1 MTSLNEK
8 SVATSILLLGVG
20 LYACGQVILS
30 NAGPLTG
37 YQRIEGLLGLAA
49 ASAGML
55 VVGWWAVALALA
67 LVSELLLGAG
77 YRKAAH
83 VAGLFTPGF
92 MRRIAAAMVGLHL
105 LGGVPAALG
114 GEPPG
119 HYSTAPMASAQGDSV
134 LSSEAGPGR
143 DEASPVRPQWK
154 PVPAPV
160 DGLPLLRGQTRT
172 PAPAGQAA
180 GQPADPP
187 VVAVRHGDS
196 LWTIAS
202 AHLGPFATAVEIADA
217 WPRWHD
223 ENREVIGD
231 NPHLLIPG
239 QLLRV
244 PPAAR

>member
-1 MTSLNEK
+1 MTPLNEK

-20 LYACGQVILS
+20 LYASGQVILA
-30 NAGPLTG
+30 NVGPLTG

-55 VVGWWAVALALA
+55 VVGWWAIALVLA
-67 LVSELLLGAG
+67 LVSELLMNAG
-77 YRKAAH
+77 HRKAAH

-92 MRRIAAAMVGLHL
+92 MRRLAAAMVGLNL
-105 LGGVPAALG
+105 LGGVPAAFG

-119 HYSTAPMASAQGDSV
+119 HLLTAPMASAQGDPV

-143 DEASPVRPQWK
+143 DEGSTVRPQWK

-160 DGLPLLRGQTRT
+160 DGLPLLRGQTRIPT
-172 PAPAGQAA
+172 PAGQAP
-180 GQPADPP
+180 GPP
-187 VVAVRHGDS
+187 SVAVRPGDS
-196 LWTIAS
+196 LWTIAA
-202 AHLGPFATAVEIADA
+202 AHLGPFATAVEIAEA
-217 WPRWHD
+217 WPRWHV

-244 PPAAR
+244 PPTAR